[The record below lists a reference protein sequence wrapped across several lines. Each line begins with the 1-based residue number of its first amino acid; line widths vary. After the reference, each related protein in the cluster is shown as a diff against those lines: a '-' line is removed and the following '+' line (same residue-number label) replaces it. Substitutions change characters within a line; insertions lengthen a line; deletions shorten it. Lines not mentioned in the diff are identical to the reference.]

1 MVFCPKV
8 VPLGSNSIIEKMSQW
23 TFAQCNGAFAKIVH
37 FQLSTKTDSV
47 FQISSRSKCPT
58 PRLWWC
64 FGKNSRTPSLMV
76 FWRAPSDHWWWWP
89 AVGAR
94 AAGAFQS
101 PPLLPTPPISPR
113 WVWTF
118 LDICFCFNI
127 AFSTFLLIYPT
138 QRQNLL
144 RTLEILIKKFENF
157 QIFKILEK
165 NSQNLEF
172 FSKISQTTKGPPMTS
187 KGPPAPY

>member
-1 MVFCPKV
+1 M
-8 VPLGSNSIIEKMSQW
+8 VPLQKLFTSNYQLKP
-23 TFAQCNGAFAKIVH
+23 IV
-37 FQLSTKTDSV
+37 F
-47 FQISSRSKCPT
+47 SKYLPA
-58 PRLWWC
+58 RNASLWLRWC
-64 FGKNSRTPSLMV
+64 FGKNSRTPSLIVFWRAPSNHWWWCFAQKLSNSIFDNMFHWKFPLLV

-127 AFSTFLLIYPT
+127 AFSTFLLIYPS

-144 RTLEILIKKFENF
+144 PTLEILIKIFENF
-157 QIFKILEK
+157 QFFKIFEK
-165 NSQNLEF
+165 KF
-172 FSKISQTTKGPPMTS
+172 
-187 KGPPAPY
+187 